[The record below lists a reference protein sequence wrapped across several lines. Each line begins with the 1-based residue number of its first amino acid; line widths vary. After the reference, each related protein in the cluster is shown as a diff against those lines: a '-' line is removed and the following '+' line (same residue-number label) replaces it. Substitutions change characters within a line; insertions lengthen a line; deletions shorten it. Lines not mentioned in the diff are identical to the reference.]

1 MRHESLVQH
10 PMTDVSQSMEST
22 REITAPPL
30 RQQILNAYE
39 AHLRR
44 EGHPP
49 VSVFRFA
56 EAHGFTERDFFAE
69 FPSLEAV
76 ESAWWVARLDHVT
89 GSVESGPAWDSFSAR
104 HRMLAFLFAF
114 AEASLDFRS
123 LLLVRLQGRSVLT
136 NPPELAAF
144 EDRFLG
150 FAQRLLEHGRLH
162 GEIASRG
169 PLSRLYPQAA
179 YRLFRSVIDFHLRD
193 SSPRYERTDAF
204 IEKSTTVLFD
214 LIGRQVLD
222 SGFDLLRF
230 LLPKWTSRA

>member
-1 MRHESLVQH
+1 MDPTLEPAAPSRRHH
-10 PMTDVSQSMEST
+10 
-22 REITAPPL
+22 
-30 RQQILNAYE
+30 ILTAYE
-39 AHLRR
+39 THLRR
-44 EGHPP
+44 EGQPP

-56 EAHGFTERDFFAE
+56 EANGFTEREFFAE

-76 ESAWWVARLDHVT
+76 ESAWWVARLDHVIQ
-89 GSVESGPAWDSFSAR
+89 SVESGPEWETFSAR

-123 LLLVRLQGRSVLT
+123 LLLLRLHGRNVLT

-144 EDRFLG
+144 EERFLT
-150 FAQRLLEHGRLH
+150 FAHRLLEHGRVS

-169 PLSRLYPQAA
+169 PLGRLYPQAA

-193 SSPRYERTDAF
+193 ASAGYERTDAY

-230 LLPKWTSRA
+230 LLPKWTSRN

>member
-1 MRHESLVQH
+1 M
-10 PMTDVSQSMEST
+10 DST
-22 REITAPPL
+22 SEITAPPL
-30 RQQILNAYE
+30 RQQILTAYE
-39 AHLRR
+39 NHLRR

-49 VSVFRFA
+49 VSVYRFA

-76 ESAWWVARLDHVT
+76 ESAWWVAKLDHVIA
-89 GSVESGPAWDSFSAR
+89 SVESGREWTTFSAR

-123 LLLVRLQGRSVLT
+123 LLLLRLHNRSVLA

-144 EDRFLG
+144 EDRFLA
-150 FAQRLLEHGRLH
+150 FAHRLLDHGRIS

-179 YRLFRSVIDFHLRD
+179 YRLFRSVTDFHLRD
-193 SSPRYERTDAF
+193 TSPRYERTDAF

-214 LIGRQVLD
+214 LIGKQVLD

-230 LLPKWTSRA
+230 LLPRWTSRP

>member
-1 MRHESLVQH
+1 MDS
-10 PMTDVSQSMEST
+10 PS
-22 REITAPPL
+22 EISAPPL
-30 RQQILNAYE
+30 RHRILHAYE
-39 AHLRR
+39 THLRR
-44 EGHPP
+44 EGQLPA
-49 VSVFRFA
+49 SVFRFS
-56 EAHGFTERDFFAE
+56 ETHGLSERDFFGE
-69 FPSLEAV
+69 FASLEAV
-76 ESAWWVARLDHVT
+76 ESAWWVAKLDHVIA
-89 GSVESGPAWDSFSAR
+89 SVESGPEWSSFSAR

-114 AEASLDFRS
+114 VEASLDFRS
-123 LLLVRLQGRSVLT
+123 LLLIRLHGRHALT

-144 EDRFLG
+144 ADRFSA
-150 FAQRLLEHGRLH
+150 FAHRLLDHGRSS
-162 GEIASRG
+162 GEIVPRG

-214 LIGRQVLD
+214 LIGKQVLD

>member
-1 MRHESLVQH
+1 MDS
-10 PMTDVSQSMEST
+10 PS
-22 REITAPPL
+22 EIAPPPR
-30 RQQILNAYE
+30 RQQILTAYE
-39 AHLRR
+39 THLRR
-44 EGHPP
+44 EGRPP

-56 EAHGFTERDFFAE
+56 EAQGFSERDFFSE

-76 ESAWWVARLDHVT
+76 ESAWWT
-89 GSVESGPAWDSFSAR
+89 GKLERVIESVESGAEWPAFSAR

-123 LLLVRLQGRSVLT
+123 LLLLRLHQRNVLT
-136 NPPELAAF
+136 NPPELSAF
-144 EDRFLG
+144 EDRFLA
-150 FAQRLLEHGRLH
+150 FAHRLLEHGRTS

-193 SSPRYERTDAF
+193 TSPRYERTDAF

-214 LIGRQVLD
+214 LIGKQVLD

-230 LLPKWTSRA
+230 LLPRWTSRA

>member
-1 MRHESLVQH
+1 MDPTLA
-10 PMTDVSQSMEST
+10 T
-22 REITAPPL
+22 TAPPL
-30 RQQILNAYE
+30 RQHILTAYE
-39 AHLRR
+39 THLRR
-44 EGHPP
+44 EGRPP

-56 EAHGFTERDFFAE
+56 EANGFTERDFFAE

-76 ESAWWVARLDHVT
+76 ESAWWVTRLEHVIQSLE
-89 GSVESGPAWDSFSAR
+89 GGPEWQTFSAR

-123 LLLVRLQGRSVLT
+123 LLLLRLHGRNVLT

-144 EDRFLG
+144 QERFLV
-150 FAQRLLEHGRLH
+150 FAHRLLDHGRVS
-162 GEIASRG
+162 GEITSRG
-169 PLSRLYPQAA
+169 PLGRLYPQAG

-193 SSPRYERTDAF
+193 TSPRYERTDAY
-204 IEKSTTVLFD
+204 IEKSTAVLFD

-230 LLPKWTSRA
+230 LVPQWTGRN

>member
-1 MRHESLVQH
+1 MDPTPEPAAPSRRHH
-10 PMTDVSQSMEST
+10 
-22 REITAPPL
+22 
-30 RQQILNAYE
+30 ILTAYE
-39 AHLRR
+39 THLRR
-44 EGHPP
+44 EGQPP
-49 VSVFRFA
+49 ASVFRFA
-56 EAHGFTERDFFAE
+56 EANGFTEREFFAE

-76 ESAWWVARLDHVT
+76 ESAGWVARLDHVIQ
-89 GSVESGPAWDSFSAR
+89 SVESGPEWETFSAR
-104 HRMLAFLFAF
+104 HRMLAFLFGF

-123 LLLVRLQGRSVLT
+123 LLLLRLHGRNVLT

-144 EDRFLG
+144 EERFLA
-150 FAQRLLEHGRLH
+150 FAHRLLEHGRVS

-169 PLSRLYPQAA
+169 PLGRLYPQAA

-193 SSPRYERTDAF
+193 ASPGYERTDAY

-230 LLPKWTSRA
+230 LLPKWTGPN